1 MHAFELDLT
10 LGEAHR
16 RTAVLNAIG
25 ADWDPIAVLEE
36 EERAYDMLYSGL
48 DDEQQ
53 RIYDELVVAG
63 VLPERTVRRAAN

>member
-1 MHAFELDLT
+1 MYAFELDLT

-63 VLPERTVRRAAN
+63 VLPERTVRRAPN